1 MFLYNT
7 HIRWTPF
14 LAHFRGNFNSLE
26 ITNYPGLIP
35 FFQPGKL
42 FRGQKCLSTNFR
54 AKKTFFQK
62 KFFFRKNVFQ
72 TFCKFFDIFFSKI
85 PTPMNAP
92 KNVWRLK
99 TRKLMRPWIFRAR
112 PGEFSARLKISQKS
126 QKFRNKFWARPLNFW
141 APETK
146 AFISRVLRRIC
157 VYIGICGL
165 RQLRFLRFLNILIFA

>member
-1 MFLYNT
+1 MHQITLFLCNT
-7 HIRWTPF
+7 HIRWRPF
-14 LAHFRGNFNSLE
+14 LAHFRGNFDSLE

-54 AKKTFFQK
+54 AKK
-62 KFFFRKNVFQ
+62 KFFFKKNFFSKKHFFQ
-72 TFCKFFDIFFSKI
+72 NFCKFFEIFFSKI

-92 KNVWRLK
+92 KNARRRK
-99 TRKLMRPWIFRAR
+99 TRKLMCPWIFRAR

-146 AFISRVLRRIC
+146 CFISARH
-157 VYIGICGL
+157 
-165 RQLRFLRFLNILIFA
+165 FS